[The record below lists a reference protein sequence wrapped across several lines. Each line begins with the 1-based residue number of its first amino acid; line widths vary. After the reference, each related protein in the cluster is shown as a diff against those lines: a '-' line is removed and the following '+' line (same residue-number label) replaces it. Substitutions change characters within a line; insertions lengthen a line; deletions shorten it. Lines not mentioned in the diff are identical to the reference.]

1 MASHC
6 DACPEHKTLVGDP
19 AVPPDEERA
28 LWRSCCL
35 QIDRQAT
42 VYFGQLAF
50 SFSVL
55 GFNAAMLVAA
65 DGDCN
70 KGSPYI
76 GLISFLLGKLLSS
89 VTDSSR

>member
-1 MASHC
+1 MARIVRNATDDIESKNEA
-6 DACPEHKTLVGDP
+6 DSKP
-19 AVPPDEERA
+19 VPQNI
-28 LWRSCCL
+28 WRSCCL
-35 QIDRQAT
+35 ETDRRA
-42 VYFGQLAF
+42 VIYFGQLAF

-55 GFNAAMLVAA
+55 GFSAVMLVMA

-89 VTDSSR
+89 VTDAN

>member
-1 MASHC
+1 MSTHT
-6 DACPEHKTLVGDP
+6 CPEHKTLVGDP
-19 AVPPDEERA
+19 AAPPDEERA

-55 GFNAAMLVAA
+55 GFSAAMLVAA

-70 KGSPYI
+70 KVSPYI
-76 GLISFLLGKLLSS
+76 GLISFLPGKLLSS